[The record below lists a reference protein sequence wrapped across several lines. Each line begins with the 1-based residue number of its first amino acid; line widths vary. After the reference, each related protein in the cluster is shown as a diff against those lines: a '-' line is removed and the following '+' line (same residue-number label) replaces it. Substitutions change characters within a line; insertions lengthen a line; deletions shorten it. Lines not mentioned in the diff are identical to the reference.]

1 MPDKSLHS
9 IAVTWLTLKWGS
21 SCSPVRYSSFS
32 FLCLTSSLQVFI
44 PPISLLVSSCYS
56 WSALCASEGDLNVWR
71 AATAWQ
77 QERACPS
84 QHCAQ
89 PTFAINQCR
98 KPNQTGHEHECL
110 AQYTHI
116 YPSTSTTSDNTW
128 VVCTG
133 WCFLPPSNQ
142 IHFFSKVTLKLR
154 VPQNS
159 KLPNWRSKYNPLLSY
174 ISQWA
179 RAMVWLAKSNGYIS

>member
-1 MPDKSLHS
+1 MRFLLFTCSLLIFFIFMPDQL
-9 IAVTWLTLKWGS
+9 
-21 SCSPVRYSSFS
+21 
-32 FLCLTSSLQVFI
+32 LTSVHTANFFTSLI
-44 PPISLLVSSCYS
+44 LLS

-133 WCFLPPSNQ
+133 WCFLPLSNQ